1 MKKIKDPW
9 IAKEKFVNINLNK
22 QKLDFNKWV
31 EFIENDK
38 DYFIWYEETLDG
50 IHLLEN
56 LDKVPTWARDGI
68 LNSFK
73 GKALAE
79 YNNKGYYEIVF
90 TFNKELNV
98 ISTTF
103 MKRISQKHLYR
114 LLEMA
119 NYLDALLLN
128 NGTEVIDEKTIESL
142 K

>member
-22 QKLDFNKWV
+22 EKLDFNKWV
-31 EFIENDK
+31 EFIENHK

-56 LDKVPTWARDGI
+56 LDKVPIWAREGI

-79 YNNKGYYEIVF
+79 YNNKKGYYEIVF

-128 NGTEVIDEKTIESL
+128 NGTEVIDEKKL
-142 K
+142 KV